1 LSRFAERAL
10 VHDEAREQAVRH
22 VLHEVSARGIE
33 RIRVNAADAHGQ
45 LRGKTLTPR
54 ALESA
59 LRDGIGFVST
69 LLLKDSSDRT
79 AYAVFEPGG
88 ADALG
93 QGFACAANL
102 VLLPDPA
109 SLTLLPWSPG
119 TAMLRGQLWHGDGRP
134 VAIDTRRIL
143 QAALARL
150 ADRGLALC
158 CGLELEFHIY
168 RLLDARLDPAQADWP
183 GPAPEVAMIHPGYHL
198 LADDWMDRAEEPLLI
213 VQRTAQALG
222 LPLTSLEIELG
233 PSQVEAVFA
242 AQDALVAADAM
253 VLFRHATRQALRRA
267 GYHATFMC
275 RPPFAHIMS
284 SGWHLHQSLVDATS
298 GANRF
303 MRASAAPGADPDDA
317 RALLSD
323 LGAHYLAGLLAHAPG
338 GAVFATATA
347 NGFGRFRPNAMAPQ
361 AIVWGSDNRGAMLRV
376 IGGPGDAATRIENR
390 AGEPLAN
397 PYLYFAA
404 QIHAGLDGIE
414 RGLPPPPANHTPYA
428 SGAEQLP
435 TTLDAALDALA
446 ADEVLQRAFG
456 PDFCRYYDQIKRS
469 EARRARAAGETA
481 DFMAREYFGRY

>member
-1 LSRFAERAL
+1 MSRFAERAL

-22 VLHEVSARGIE
+22 VLHEVEARGIE

-134 VAIDTRRIL
+134 VAIDTRRVL

-150 ADRGLALC
+150 AGRGLALR
-158 CGLELEFHIY
+158 CGLEVEFHIY

-183 GPAPEVAMIHPGYHL
+183 GPAPEVEMIHPGYHL

-213 VQRTAQALG
+213 VQRTAQALC
-222 LPLTSLEIELG
+222 
-233 PSQVEAVFA
+233 
-242 AQDALVAADAM
+242 
-253 VLFRHATRQALRRA
+253 RTR
-267 GYHATFMC
+267 
-275 RPPFAHIMS
+275 
-284 SGWHLHQSLVDATS
+284 
-298 GANRF
+298 ANRPSRT
-303 MRASAAPGADPDDA
+303 MPNAKPAVVITPMAASAPMV
-317 RALLSD
+317 RRR
-323 LGAHYLAGLLAHAPG
+323 
-338 GAVFATATA
+338 VTRATA
-347 NGFGRFRPNAMAPQ
+347 RPEARPQIPAPRKKFSPS
-361 AIVWGSDNRGAMLRV
+361 A
-376 IGGPGDAATRIENR
+376 AAT
-390 AGEPLAN
+390 
-397 PYLYFAA
+397 AA
-404 QIHAGLDGIE
+404 
-414 RGLPPPPANHTPYA
+414 PPKIAWLRPCP
-428 SGAEQLP
+428 
-435 TTLDAALDALA
+435 
-446 ADEVLQRAFG
+446 
-456 PDFCRYYDQIKRS
+456 
-469 EARRARAAGETA
+469 
-481 DFMAREYFGRY
+481 M

>member
-1 LSRFAERAL
+1 MSRFAERAL

-134 VAIDTRRIL
+134 VAIDTRRVL

-150 ADRGLALC
+150 AGRGLALR
-158 CGLELEFHIY
+158 CGLEVEFHIY

-183 GPAPEVAMIHPGYHL
+183 GPAPEVARMAAPREERAAAPG
-198 LADDWMDRAEEPLLI
+198 
-213 VQRTAQALG
+213 
-222 LPLTSLEIELG
+222 
-233 PSQVEAVFA
+233 
-242 AQDALVAADAM
+242 QDTPA
-253 VLFRHATRQALRRA
+253 
-267 GYHATFMC
+267 
-275 RPPFAHIMS
+275 P
-284 SGWHLHQSLVDATS
+284 
-298 GANRF
+298 
-303 MRASAAPGADPDDA
+303 SAAPDA
-317 RALLSD
+317 PPRA
-323 LGAHYLAGLLAHAPG
+323 
-338 GAVFATATA
+338 VA
-347 NGFGRFRPNAMAPQ
+347 NKQM
-361 AIVWGSDNRGAMLRV
+361 
-376 IGGPGDAATRIENR
+376 
-390 AGEPLAN
+390 AGEPLSIPQPPSPPSPGAVRR
-397 PYLYFAA
+397 P
-404 QIHAGLDGIE
+404 AG
-414 RGLPPPPANHTPYA
+414 R
-428 SGAEQLP
+428 
-435 TTLDAALDALA
+435 
-446 ADEVLQRAFG
+446 
-456 PDFCRYYDQIKRS
+456 
-469 EARRARAAGETA
+469 
-481 DFMAREYFGRY
+481 